1 MKKFLAVL
9 ALLAFGAPAVH
20 ACQGQTSM
28 KDASSSGAVPQQSKP
43 APQG

>member
-9 ALLAFGAPAVH
+9 ALMAFSAPAVY
-20 ACQGQTSM
+20 ACEGQKLM
-28 KDASSSGAVPQQSKP
+28 KDASSGGAVPQQSKP